1 MSAPKPACQ
10 AAAAW
15 ILEVKGKGVLAP
27 FTGQDFAA
35 FKAFVHAL
43 ELYAFSD
50 DEGRKQALLCMRHAV
65 LAMQP
70 KTRWIARETATR
82 KAWLRNH
89 DFSQAGMGA
98 PWAWLNHI
106 CSVLSDGPRSRTA
119 FGVFCFN
126 SPK

>member
-70 KTRWIARETATR
+70 KTRWIARETIPQQLDWDDR
-82 KAWLRNH
+82 EKLWPLI
-89 DFSQAGMGA
+89 MGDD
-98 PWAWLNHI
+98 
-106 CSVLSDGPRSRTA
+106 VEVE
-119 FGVFCFN
+119 GVA
-126 SPK
+126 